1 MGDVKELLRLLGQ
14 IDDELVSCMRCGMC
28 QAVCPI
34 YAETGLEA
42 HVARGKIAL
51 LEGLAHEALKDPQA
65 VMDRLDMCLL
75 CGSCAAGC
83 PSGVKVL
90 DIFLKAKA
98 FLAGYLGLPPAQKAI
113 LRGLLANRTVFG
125 SVMTVAAKLQGLV
138 TRPANEVIGTSCAVF
153 GGILGGRHFMP
164 LAKTAFHTSLP
175 ATRLPARSG
184 QPTVA
189 FFYGCMVDRMF
200 PRIGQAVMKV
210 LLHHGVGVLSPT
222 DQVCCGIPA
231 LSAGDLKTFEKLV
244 TENVAV
250 FGDAAFDVLVTPC
263 ATCTS
268 TIKKI
273 WPDMCD
279 GLPGEIRAKAKAL
292 AAKTMDISEFLVKNL
307 GLAAPAALPAGGKK
321 TKVTVHD
328 PCHLK
333 KSLGV
338 FAEPRAVIAQNPE
351 VEIVEMAA
359 SDACCGCGGSF
370 TLKHYD
376 ISGRIGKRKRDAV
389 VASGASVVTAGCPAC
404 LLQLSDML
412 SKAGDAVTVM
422 HPVEIYAQAL
432 DQGGPGTGGN
442 TP

>member
-1 MGDVKELLRLLGQ
+1 MGDVKELVRLLGE
-14 IDDELVSCMRCGMC
+14 IDDSLVSCMRCGMC
-28 QAVCPI
+28 QAVCPV

-51 LEGLAHEALKDPQA
+51 LEGLSHEALHDPRA

-113 LRGLLANRTVFG
+113 LRGMLANRKVFD
-125 SVMTVAAKLQGLV
+125 SVLTVAARLQGLV
-138 TRPANEVIGTSCAVF
+138 TKPANEVIGSSCAVF

-164 LAKTAFHTSLP
+164 LAGTAFHKTAAAKSRAAAP
-175 ATRLPARSG
+175 G
-184 QPTVA
+184 KPTVA

-210 LLHHGVGVLSPT
+210 LAHHGAGAFVPDT
-222 DQVCCGIPA
+222 QVCCGIPA
-231 LSAGDLKTFEKLV
+231 LSSGDRPTFEKLV
-244 TENVAV
+244 RENIAV
-250 FGDAAFDVLVTPC
+250 FAGQPFDVLVTPC

-273 WPDMCD
+273 WPEMCD
-279 GLPGEIRAKAKAL
+279 GLPGSIRAQVKEL
-292 AAKTMDISEFLVKNL
+292 AARTMDISEFLVKKL
-307 GLAAPAALPAGGKK
+307 GVAACADPAPG
-321 TKVTVHD
+321 TRTRVTVHD
-328 PCHLK
+328 PCHLR
-333 KSLGV
+333 KSLGI
-338 FAEPRAVIAQNPE
+338 FAEPRAVIAANPGM
-351 VEIVEMAA
+351 EIAEMAA
-359 SDACCGCGGSF
+359 PDACCGCGGSF

-376 ISGRIGKRKRDAV
+376 IARRIGKRKRDD
-389 VASGASVVTAGCPAC
+389 VAATHASVVAAGCPAC
-404 LLQLSDML
+404 LLQISDML
-412 SKAGDAVTVM
+412 STSGDAVAVM

-432 DQGGPGTGGN
+432 DEGRPGAGGK

>member
-1 MGDVKELLRLLGQ
+1 MGDVKELLRLLGE
-14 IDDELVSCMRCGMC
+14 IDDSLVSCMRCGMC
-28 QAVCPI
+28 QAVCPV

-51 LEGLAHEALKDPQA
+51 LEGLSHEALKDPQA

-113 LRGLLANRTVFG
+113 LRGLLAHRKVFD
-125 SVMTVAAKLQGLV
+125 SVMTVASKLQGLV
-138 TRPANEVIGTSCAVF
+138 TKPANEVIGSSCAVF
-153 GGILGGRHFMP
+153 GGMLGGRHFMP
-164 LAKTAFHTSLP
+164 LADTAFHKTNAAKGLAAAP
-175 ATRLPARSG
+175 G

-189 FFYGCMVDRMF
+189 FFYGCMVDRMY
-200 PRIGQAVMKV
+200 PRIGQAVMKA
-210 LLHHGVGVLSPT
+210 LTHHGVGAFVP
-222 DQVCCGIPA
+222 DAQVCCGIPA
-231 LSAGDLKTFEKLV
+231 LSAGDLQTFEKLV
-244 TENVAV
+244 KENIAV
-250 FGDAAFDVLVTPC
+250 FADQPFDVLITPC

-273 WPDMCD
+273 WPEMCD
-279 GLPGEIRAKAKAL
+279 GLPGATRAAVKEL
-292 AAKTMDISEFLVKNL
+292 AAKTMDISEFLVKRL
-307 GLAAPAALPAGGKK
+307 GVAASAAPAAGAR
-321 TKVTVHD
+321 TRVTVHD

-338 FAEPRAVIAQNPE
+338 FAEPRAVIAANPGM
-351 VEIVEMAA
+351 EIVEMAA
-359 SDACCGCGGSF
+359 PDACCGCGGSF

-376 ISGRIGKRKRDAV
+376 IAGRIGKRKRDDV
-389 VASGASVVTAGCPAC
+389 VAAKASVVAAGCPAC
-404 LLQLSDML
+404 LLQISDML
-412 SKAGDAVTVM
+412 SKSGDAVAVM

-432 DQGGPGTGGN
+432 DDGRPGAGGK

>member
-1 MGDVKELLRLLGQ
+1 MGDVKELLRLLSE
-14 IDDELVSCMRCGMC
+14 IDDSLVSCMRCGMC
-28 QAVCPI
+28 QAVCPV

-51 LEGLAHEALKDPQA
+51 LEGLSHEALKDPQA

-113 LRGLLANRTVFG
+113 LRGLLAHRKVFD
-125 SVMTVAAKLQGLV
+125 SVMTVASKLQGLV
-138 TRPANEVIGTSCAVF
+138 TKPANEVIGSSCAVF
-153 GGILGGRHFMP
+153 GASLLGGRHFMP
-164 LAKTAFHTSLP
+164 LADTAFHKTMAAKSLP
-175 ATRLPARSG
+175 AKNG

-189 FFYGCMVDRMF
+189 FFYGCMVDRMY

-210 LLHHGVGVLSPT
+210 LAHHGAGAFVP
-222 DQVCCGIPA
+222 DAQVCCGIPA
-231 LSAGDLKTFEKLV
+231 LSAGDLQTFEKLV
-244 TENVAV
+244 KENIAV
-250 FGDAAFDVLVTPC
+250 FADQPFDVLITPC

-273 WPDMCD
+273 WPEMCD
-279 GLPGEIRAKAKAL
+279 GLPGATRAAVKEL
-292 AAKTMDISEFLVKNL
+292 AAKTMDVNEFLVKNL
-307 GLAAPAALPAGGKK
+307 GVAASATPSRDAR

-338 FAEPRAVIAQNPE
+338 FAEPRAVIAANPGM
-351 VEIVEMAA
+351 EIVEMAA
-359 SDACCGCGGSF
+359 PDACCGCGGSF

-376 ISGRIGKRKRDAV
+376 IAGRIGKRKRDDV
-389 VASGASVVTAGCPAC
+389 VSTNASVVAAGCPAC
-404 LLQLSDML
+404 LLQISDML
-412 SKAGDAVTVM
+412 SKSGDAVAVM
-422 HPVEIYAQAL
+422 HPVEIYAQTL
-432 DQGGPGTGGN
+432 DEARPGTGGN

>member
-1 MGDVKELLRLLGQ
+1 MGDVKELVRLLGE

-28 QAVCPI
+28 QAVCPV

-51 LEGLAHEALKDPQA
+51 LEGLSHEALNDPKA
-65 VMDRLDMCLL
+65 VLDRLDMCLL
-75 CGSCAAGC
+75 CGSCAAAC
-83 PSGVKVL
+83 PSGVRVL

-98 FLAGYLGLPPAQKAI
+98 FLAGYLGLPPAQKAL
-113 LRGLLANRTVFG
+113 LRGMLANRKVFD
-125 SVMTVAAKLQGLV
+125 SVMTVASRLQGLV
-138 TRPANEVIGTSCAVF
+138 TKPANEVIGSSCAVF
-153 GGILGGRHFMP
+153 SGILGGRHFMP
-164 LAKTAFHTSLP
+164 LAKTAFHKTLPAESLP
-175 ATRLPARSG
+175 AQSG
-184 QPTVA
+184 KPTVA

-200 PRIGQAVMKV
+200 PRIGQAAMKV
-210 LLHHGVGVLSPT
+210 LAHHGVGVLTPT
-222 DQVCCGIPA
+222 AQVCCGIPA
-231 LSAGDLKTFEKLV
+231 LSSGDLPTFEKLV
-244 TENVAV
+244 AENVAV
-250 FGDAAFDVLVTPC
+250 FGAAPFDVLVTPC
-263 ATCTS
+263 ATCTA

-279 GLPGEIRAKAKAL
+279 GLPGEVRARAKEL
-292 AAKTMDISEFLVKNL
+292 AAKTMDISEFLVKVL
-307 GLAAPAALPAGGKK
+307 GLAAPTPAPSGAKK

-338 FAEPRAVIAQNPE
+338 FAEPRAVIAQNPD

-376 ISGRIGKRKRDAV
+376 ISGRIGKRKRDNV
-389 VASGASVVTAGCPAC
+389 VASGASVVAAGCPAC

-412 SKAGDAVTVM
+412 SKSGDAVAVM

-432 DQGGPGTGGN
+432 DQVGTGPGGTK
-442 TP
+442 P

>member
-1 MGDVKELLRLLGQ
+1 MGDVKELLRLLGE
-14 IDDELVSCMRCGMC
+14 IDDSLASCMRCGMC
-28 QAVCPI
+28 QAVCPV

-51 LEGLAHEALKDPQA
+51 LEGLSHEALKDPQA

-113 LRGLLANRTVFG
+113 LRGLLAHRKVFD
-125 SVMTVAAKLQGLV
+125 SVMTVASKLQGLV
-138 TRPANEVIGTSCAVF
+138 TKPANEVIGSSCAVF
-153 GGILGGRHFMP
+153 GGMLGGRHFMP
-164 LAKTAFHTSLP
+164 LADTAFHKTDAAKGLAAAP
-175 ATRLPARSG
+175 G

-200 PRIGQAVMKV
+200 PRIGEAVMKV
-210 LLHHGVGVLSPT
+210 LAHHGAGAFVPDT
-222 DQVCCGIPA
+222 QVCCGIPA
-231 LSAGDLKTFEKLV
+231 LSAGDLQTFEKLV
-244 TENVAV
+244 KENIAV
-250 FGDAAFDVLVTPC
+250 FADQPFDVLITPC

-273 WPDMCD
+273 WPEMCD
-279 GLPGEIRAKAKAL
+279 GLPGSTRAAVKEL
-292 AAKTMDISEFLVKNL
+292 AAKTMDVSEFMVKKL
-307 GLAAPAALPAGGKK
+307 GVAASAAPSQDAR

-333 KSLGV
+333 KSLGI
-338 FAEPRAVIAQNPE
+338 FAEPRAVIAANPGM
-351 VEIVEMAA
+351 EIVEMATP
-359 SDACCGCGGSF
+359 DACCGCGGSF

-376 ISGRIGKRKRDAV
+376 IAGRIGKRKRDDV
-389 VASGASVVTAGCPAC
+389 VSTNASVVAAGCPAC
-404 LLQLSDML
+404 LLQISDML
-412 SKAGDAVTVM
+412 SKSGDAVAVM

-432 DQGGPGTGGN
+432 DEGRPGTGGN